1 MKGRTQERSHLPV
14 PSATNLLRVHLLVHE
29 RTHIGKKPNT
39 CFKCDKTFKLICHLK
54 ECEKA
59 FEQKAH
65 LQRQDR
71 TNTGKK
77 PFVCFKCYKA
87 FTEAHTV
94 MFLKGHE
101 VTHKGEKLFV
111 CTKFPKKFKEP
122 GNLKKHERTQGKLFA
137 CSKCDNTF
145 KEREAICL
153 FNANCFSSM

>member
-39 CFKCDKTFKLICHLK
+39 CFKCDKTFKVIWYLK
-54 ECEKA
+54 ECEKV

-77 PFVCFKCYKA
+77 PFVCYKA

-153 FNANCFSSM
+153 FNANCFSSV

>member
-1 MKGRTQERSHLPV
+1 MSFNHTLILKAHERKHTGENPFACSQC
-14 PSATNLLRVHLLVHE
+14 RVHLQVHE

-39 CFKCDKTFKLICHLK
+39 CFKCDKTFKVICHLK
-54 ECEKA
+54 ECEKS

-77 PFVCFKCYKA
+77 PFVCYKA

-111 CTKFPKKFKEP
+111 CTLLQISNHFKC
-122 GNLKKHERTQGKLFA
+122 LV
-137 CSKCDNTF
+137 TF
-145 KEREAICL
+145 ETGVWLLSYMCP
-153 FNANCFSSM
+153 FMHQQMYP